1 MIRWIGVLHVVQP
14 GLSKGCALRE
24 VGDLFQSMGYACISP
39 GSALDIMRCLSPKGL
54 EETIIATI
62 LKETLK
68 ALAYFHQNGQIH
80 RCAWHGGCE
89 VLIST
94 GIE

>member
-1 MIRWIGVLHVVQP
+1 MALKFECMDITCVQYSVFVLIRAHGRLNLVFIHM
-14 GLSKGCALRE
+14 LS
-24 VGDLFQSMGYACISP
+24 

-80 RCAWHGGCE
+80 R
-89 VLIST
+89 
-94 GIE
+94 